1 MATQQKSLFDTLK
14 DHANN
19 ALSVAKGAMDK
30 ATKRVQGAVGTQTA
44 AAAPAPA
51 PRTVSTSVT
60 SPVRPQYYPAS
71 TVGGK
76 RRKSGKKTRGK
87 KTRGKKSRGHKKKG
101 RRTRRK

>member
-44 AAAPAPA
+44 AAAPAP
-51 PRTVSTSVT
+51 RTVSTPVT